1 MAPVKKQNTIILIAI
16 VVLSGG
22 AIAIWPKQELSRAT
36 DKAVEMLRHPAPVGP
51 DAKQG
56 LFVVAPVQTE
66 VTPGAGSP
74 QKKFADMDVLERN
87 AIRREIAKQELPAI
101 FQAMLNAERVEHDPM
116 KQMGLQTTLAGAL
129 TEKPASPEFLKQL
142 RAFLT
147 DRSNSYFERQLLIGA
162 LESASTKETVD
173 LLINVANSSSEQEIK
188 ESAGNVAAVGN
199 LGRGR
204 SELSPAL
211 ERVWRESKNPN
222 ELLSTASSMAKIGTP
237 SGIDLLLSAVL
248 SPDGRDKAR
257 LDAAQRALQEIY
269 FPNAVPPLIA
279 RLANQSPMS
288 TNAKLV
294 APILVKIGDAA
305 AGKVV
310 VSWLQNTNE
319 NAAPLIEDLIRQRT
333 LGEPMLSIWAAALD
347 PAVPFRSEQNREAIR
362 AGLAAYRADR
372 TLQR

>member
-1 MAPVKKQNTIILIAI
+1 
-16 VVLSGG
+16 
-22 AIAIWPKQELSRAT
+22 
-36 DKAVEMLRHPAPVGP
+36 
-51 DAKQG
+51 
-56 LFVVAPVQTE
+56 
-66 VTPGAGSP
+66 
-74 QKKFADMDVLERN
+74 MDGIKLGWMR
-87 AIRREIAKQELPAI
+87 P
-101 FQAMLNAERVEHDPM
+101 
-116 KQMGLQTTLAGAL
+116 
-129 TEKPASPEFLKQL
+129 
-142 RAFLT
+142 
-147 DRSNSYFERQLLIGA
+147 
-162 LESASTKETVD
+162 
-173 LLINVANSSSEQEIK
+173 NVRCRK
-188 ESAGNVAAVGN
+188 
-199 LGRGR
+199 
-204 SELSPAL
+204 
-211 ERVWRESKNPN
+211 
-222 ELLSTASSMAKIGTP
+222 
-237 SGIDLLLSAVL
+237 
-248 SPDGRDKAR
+248 
-257 LDAAQRALQEIY
+257 Y